1 MLTNRENHLI
11 VLIGFGCINML
22 MMVSARS
29 GDVIGTAGDS
39 TKYTQPDDIDF
50 KEDNDAPG
58 NGDRCFHIVRHAN
71 GLCTDPGKCP
81 EVIRDF
87 QKGIQPQI
95 CSYEGTRPIVC
106 CPLSETFTTTSTTNV
121 PYFPPIAATTSARI
135 SEIKCEEYSKLGI
148 ERNIVGAFSV
158 GERINNTVEKAKCT
172 LSGGD
177 GFIVGGTVTKV
188 GEYPHMAVIGWQNI
202 DGSVDWNCGAS
213 LISYQFVLTAA
224 HCTSWRSKK
233 PNIVRLGEQNLKVDD
248 DNASIQDFGIQTII
262 RHPDYKVSSKY
273 FDIALFRLD
282 RRVFITD
289 EVRPAC
295 LWQTHDIGYGSAIA
309 TGWGLTRDRGQP
321 SNDLLKVS
329 LKFIANQR
337 CNGFFQRFNALKN
350 GIIDSQLCA
359 GDDVEERDTCN
370 GDSGKE
376 IASDW
381 RSSMKSMISLF
392 FFFSSKKGGPL
403 QLLTPPCTH
412 HVVGITSFGIGM
424 HSLRNCFS
432 FYLILIFCLQ
442 AVGMDMGS
450 TRELQRS

>member
-1 MLTNRENHLI
+1 
-11 VLIGFGCINML
+11 
-22 MMVSARS
+22 MVSARS
-29 GDVIGTAGDS
+29 GDVIGTGADS
-39 TKYTQPDDIDF
+39 TKFTQPGDIDF
-50 KEDNDAPG
+50 KEDNDAPAD
-58 NGDRCFHIVRHAN
+58 GDRCFHILRHAN

-95 CSYEGTRPIVC
+95 CSYAGTRPIVC
-106 CPLSETFTTTSTTNV
+106 CPVSKTFTTSTSTTSA
-121 PYFPPIAATTSARI
+121 PYEYPPIAATTSARI

-158 GERINNTVEKAKCT
+158 GERINNTVEKPKCA

-202 DGSVDWNCGAS
+202 DGPIDWNCGAS

-233 PNIVRLGEQNLKVDD
+233 PNIVRLGEQNLKVND
-248 DNASIQDFGIQTII
+248 DNASVQDFGIKTII
-262 RHPDYKVSSKY
+262 RHPEYKVSSKY

-295 LWQTHDIGYGSAIA
+295 LWQTHHIGYGSAIA

-321 SNDLLKVS
+321 SNELLKVS
-329 LKFIANQR
+329 LKFIENQR
-337 CNGFFQRFNALKN
+337 CDGFFQRFNALKN

-376 IASDW
+376 IALQHRCSGC
-381 RSSMKSMISLF
+381 F
-392 FFFSSKKGGPL
+392 HCFFSSPKRWTTAIAHAALYPSRRWHNVFWHWYAIDRYAM
-403 QLLTPPCTH
+403 TAFH
-412 HVVGITSFGIGM
+412 FI
-424 HSLRNCFS
+424 
-432 FYLILIFCLQ
+432 
-442 AVGMDMGS
+442 
-450 TRELQRS
+450 